1 MICNSVT
8 NYHKLQQNGYKRMEI
23 RIKDETGTIKVMI
36 RNVSKL
42 LKKKGKRRRDGKRK
56 REQVFTVFARSNED
70 NTNKVFQS
78 DQQTK

>member
-1 MICNSVT
+1 
-8 NYHKLQQNGYKRMEI
+8 MEI

-56 REQVFTVFARSNED
+56 REKVYTVFARSNED

>member
-1 MICNSVT
+1 
-8 NYHKLQQNGYKRMEI
+8 MEI